1 MITCSNLAQK
11 CAVQVC
17 HVAAIVI
24 ETAQIVTAVLVSG
37 CIVRSAQSQLKLLGF
52 FMFIHSMQTT
62 PINSSKT
69 SSVCNALET
78 LNALMIL

>member
-52 FMFIHSMQTT
+52 CMFIQCKRLQSTRQKLLVSVTHS
-62 PINSSKT
+62 K
-69 SSVCNALET
+69 L
-78 LNALMIL
+78 LMH